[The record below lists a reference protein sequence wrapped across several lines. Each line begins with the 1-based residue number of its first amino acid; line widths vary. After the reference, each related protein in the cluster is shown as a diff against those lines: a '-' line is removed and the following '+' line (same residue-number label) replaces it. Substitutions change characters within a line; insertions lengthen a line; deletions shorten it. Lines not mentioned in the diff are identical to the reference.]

1 MILLLCFLEC
11 FSSKDIKFKNRWC
24 YLKSIGG
31 CGKIVFKDSWVIELI
46 NNQRRKRSTAFN
58 CKILFCF
65 DNSNF
70 GFAKVLMIQFIFSQK
85 RFTPHLPPFEINHFK
100 NIIFAIVQT
109 VNIVNI
115 VQDLTW
121 KLKKVGLLKQ
131 EFEIYSL

>member
-1 MILLLCFLEC
+1 MHSSSSGSLKMYILLKFYKRCCIFSSNQNWYKYIHMILLLCFLEC
-11 FSSKDIKFKNRWC
+11 FYSKDIKFKNRWC

-85 RFTPHLPPFEINHFK
+85 RFTTHLPPFEIKSF
-100 NIIFAIVQT
+100 
-109 VNIVNI
+109 
-115 VQDLTW
+115 
-121 KLKKVGLLKQ
+121 
-131 EFEIYSL
+131 